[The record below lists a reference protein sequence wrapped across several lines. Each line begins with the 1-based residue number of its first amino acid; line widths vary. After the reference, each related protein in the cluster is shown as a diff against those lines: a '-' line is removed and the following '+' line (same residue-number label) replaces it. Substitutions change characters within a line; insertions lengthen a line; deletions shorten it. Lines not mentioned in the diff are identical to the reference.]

1 MNRMTRNDKLKFIE
15 EHSHR
20 LMVNVDGSGL
30 AVADVLDSM
39 GIYATRVHL
48 NRGRV
53 TECNIKA
60 AKTIHGG

>member
-1 MNRMTRNDKLKFIE
+1 MIRMTRNDKLKFIA

-20 LMVNVDGSGL
+20 LMVNVTAQGM

-53 TECNIKA
+53 TEGNIKA
-60 AKTIHGG
+60 TKTIHGG